1 MLWLTRLR
9 LNNKNYSCRVNERVT
24 VTIFNRFW
32 TQYVR
37 VETKNSK
44 TRKMQIAFDN
54 RNKFNTFVGA
64 KNKM

>member
-9 LNNKNYSCRVNERVT
+9 FNNNNYSCHVNERVT

-32 TQYVR
+32 THVR
-37 VETKNSK
+37 VETKDSK
-44 TRKMQIAFDN
+44 TRKMQNAFDN